1 MASVGPRSS
10 MNSVASTPAPA
21 HALEVT
27 PDSVLSFALS
37 TEEAASKCGMTVRHP
52 GGDKAIA
59 FKVKTTQPRR
69 YLVRPN
75 QGLVRAGQSESVSIL
90 LVEKDKLSLLSAYER
105 VGPTAL
111 EHSKDKFLV
120 QSCPVEEDFANLE
133 GKALAESLTAMWNR
147 MGSRGGKDV
156 YNKKLHVKHVME
168 RAPKVV
174 EVETGFENMSP
185 QQIYGEISSLRRKY
199 DELVT
204 FSVNLTAERDV
215 LQNSLEQTKTE
226 LDRAGSTVKEVEVG
240 GIGSLQIFAVAL
252 AAFLVGSILGKAGLI
267 LVLERVPIVGGY
279 LVLLLR

>member
-75 QGLVRAGQSESVSIL
+75 QGLVRAGHSESVSIL

-133 GKALAESLTAMWNR
+133 GKAL
-147 MGSRGGKDV
+147 
-156 YNKKLHVKHVME
+156 
-168 RAPKVV
+168 

-252 AAFLVGSILGKAGLI
+252 A
-267 LVLERVPIVGGY
+267 
-279 LVLLLR
+279 